1 MIGIGKTSFIRS
13 AYGSE
18 EITSMFEQC
27 AWVTI
32 SHPFNLHDFITS
44 LAHELN
50 AHDFSVLGNG
60 LQKSEESIKHSK
72 RRCLL
77 VLDDVLS
84 IEEWNLIQPH
94 FPNETNTKIIVTMSH
109 PNLVPPYNGT

>member
-32 SHPFNLHDFITS
+32 SHPFNLNDFITS

-50 AHDFSVLGNG
+50 AHDFSVLGND
-60 LQKSEESIKHSK
+60 LQKSEESIKPSK

-94 FPNETNTKIIVTMSH
+94 LPNETNTKIIVT
-109 PNLVPPYNGT
+109 TREA